1 MLEKN
6 VTLRVREIDL
16 SVVEGLLD
24 EVSADY
30 KAMSQKDLILKLD
43 NESYLAPQT
52 CGGIELLTQK
62 NKIKI
67 CNTLESRLELIAQ
80 QLVPAVRTAL
90 FGRNPNRKF
99 AE

>member
-1 MLEKN
+1 MEKN
-6 VTLRVREIDL
+6 VTLLVREIDV

-24 EVSADY
+24 EVAADY
-30 KAMSQKDLILKLD
+30 KAVSNKDVILKLD
-43 NESYLAPQT
+43 TDNFLAPQT
-52 CGGIELLTQK
+52 CGGIELLAQK

-90 FGRNPNRKF
+90 YGRNPNRKF

>member
-6 VTLRVREIDL
+6 VILRVREVDVN
-16 SVVEGLLD
+16 VVEDLLSEVAD
-24 EVSADY
+24 EY
-30 KAMSQKDLILKLD
+30 KAVSKKEVNLKLD
-43 NESYLAPQT
+43 TENYLSPQT
-52 CGGIELLTQK
+52 CGGIELLAQK

-90 FGRNPNRKF
+90 YGSNPNRKF

>member
-6 VTLRVREIDL
+6 VTLCVRESDL
-16 SVVEGLLD
+16 SEVESLLD
-24 EVSADY
+24 EVAADY
-30 KAMSQKDLILKLD
+30 KATSQKDVILKLD
-43 NESYLAPQT
+43 TDNFLAPQT
-52 CGGIELLTQK
+52 CGGIELLAQK

-80 QLVPAVRTAL
+80 QLIPAVRTAL
-90 FGRNPNRKF
+90 FGSNPNRKF

>member
-1 MLEKN
+1 MEKN
-6 VTLRVREIDL
+6 VTLHVRETDV
-16 SVVEGLLD
+16 SVVEDLVD
-24 EVSADY
+24 EVAADY
-30 KAMSQKDLILKLD
+30 KVASNKDVILKLATD
-43 NESYLAPQT
+43 SYLAPQT
-52 CGGIELLTQK
+52 CGGIELLAQR

-80 QLVPAVRTAL
+80 QLVPAVRAAL

>member
-6 VTLRVREIDL
+6 VTLRVREADV
-16 SVVEGLLD
+16 SVVEELID
-24 EVSADY
+24 EVAADY
-30 KAMSQKDLILKLD
+30 KATSNKDVIMKLD
-43 NESYLAPQT
+43 TSSFLAPQT
-52 CGGIELLTQK
+52 CGGIELLAQK

-90 FGRNPNRKF
+90 FGPNPNRKF

>member
-6 VTLRVREIDL
+6 VILRVREADV
-16 SVVEGLLD
+16 SVVESLLD
-24 EVSADY
+24 EVTADY
-30 KAMSQKDLILKLD
+30 KAVSQKDVHLKLD
-43 NESYLAPQT
+43 TDSYLAPQT
-52 CGGIELLTQK
+52 CGGIELLAQR

>member
-6 VTLRVREIDL
+6 VTLRVRETDV
-16 SVVEGLLD
+16 SVVEELVD
-24 EVSADY
+24 EVTAEY
-30 KAMSQKDLILKLD
+30 KTASNKDVHLKLD
-43 NESYLAPQT
+43 TDSFLSPQT
-52 CGGIELLTQK
+52 CGGIELLAQK

>member
-6 VTLRVREIDL
+6 VTLRVREIDVL
-16 SVVEGLLD
+16 VVEDLID
-24 EVSADY
+24 EVAAEY
-30 KAMSQKDLILKLD
+30 KKTSNKDVVLKLD
-43 NESYLAPQT
+43 TENFLAPQT
-52 CGGIELLTQK
+52 CGGIELLAQK

-90 FGRNPNRKF
+90 YGRNPNRKF
-99 AE
+99 AV

>member
-6 VTLRVREIDL
+6 VTLRVREIDV
-16 SVVEGLLD
+16 SVVEELVD
-24 EVSADY
+24 EVAAEY
-30 KAMSQKDLILKLD
+30 KTASNKDVNLKLD
-43 NESYLAPQT
+43 TDSFLAPQT
-52 CGGIELLTQK
+52 CGGIELLAQK

>member
-1 MLEKN
+1 MH
-6 VTLRVREIDL
+6 VRETDV
-16 SVVEGLLD
+16 SVVEELIN
-24 EVSADY
+24 EVAAEY
-30 KAMSQKDLILKLD
+30 KQASNMEVHLKLD
-43 NESYLAPQT
+43 SASYLGAQT
-52 CGGIELLTQK
+52 CGGIELLAQR